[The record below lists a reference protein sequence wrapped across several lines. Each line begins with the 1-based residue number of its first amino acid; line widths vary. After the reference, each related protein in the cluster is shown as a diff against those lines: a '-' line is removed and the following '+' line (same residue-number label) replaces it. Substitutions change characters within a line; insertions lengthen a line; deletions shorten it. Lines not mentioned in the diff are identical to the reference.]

1 MHRLRDVNIRPTLG
15 GKKAPGTLE
24 LHANGLRF
32 QSARGEKLDLIFA
45 NIKLAFFQVRHLGHA
60 PTRPAST
67 SRLSTSRLSPRR
79 LTPLL
84 LPLALPSRRPRR
96 RSS

>member
-45 NIKLAFFQVRHLGHA
+45 NIKLAFFQVRHLGRA
-60 PTRPAST
+60 STRPAST
-67 SRLSTSRLSPRR
+67 SRLHIP
-79 LTPLL
+79 PLHIPP
-84 LPLALPSRRPRR
+84 LPPPS
-96 RSS
+96 